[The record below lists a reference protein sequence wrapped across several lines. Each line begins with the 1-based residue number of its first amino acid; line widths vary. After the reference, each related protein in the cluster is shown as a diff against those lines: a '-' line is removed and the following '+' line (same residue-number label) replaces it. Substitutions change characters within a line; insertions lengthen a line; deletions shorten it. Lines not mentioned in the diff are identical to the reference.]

1 MTILLSPLQNDL
13 PLPKQSRKLRLGI
26 IGGGRISNIQAAAA
40 RMTGRWDITAGVFSS
55 DPKKAKDAS
64 QLWNLDEKKC
74 YTSPEEMLNEEIKSN
89 KKGSVV
95 ISGIQDENYQNL
107 ILVPQERM

>member
-1 MTILLSPLQNDL
+1 M

-55 DPKKAKDAS
+55 DPKAKEAS

-74 YTSPEEMLNEEIKSN
+74 YTSPEEMIKKKLNQI
-89 KKGSVV
+89 
-95 ISGIQDENYQNL
+95 IQ
-107 ILVPQERM
+107 